1 MGFEAGSEFWSV
13 AGDWQELSFA
23 VNGKENACAL
33 RVSPSNIYDPAALAT
48 PVSRQRLTV
57 QIQNEIQSENIDRW
71 TTEI

>member
-1 MGFEAGSEFWSV
+1 MGFEAGSKFWSA
-13 AGDWQELSFA
+13 AGGWQEFSFA
-23 VNGKENACAL
+23 VNGEENACVF

-48 PVSRQRLTV
+48 PVSRQPLTV